1 MTQEQYEEVCRS
13 LANLQ
18 LDLQLKLAGM
28 LKDTRGLYEGNE
40 SIDLIR
46 GQIRGLDVA
55 RSTLRLAVE
64 DEDALWH

>member
-13 LANLQ
+13 LSNLQ
-18 LDLQLKLAGM
+18 LDLQLKLAAM
-28 LKDTRGLYEGNE
+28 LKDTRGLYEGTE

>member
-1 MTQEQYEEVCRS
+1 MTQEQYEEVRRE

-18 LDLQLKLAGM
+18 FDLRLKLEAM
-28 LKDTRGLYEGNE
+28 VKDTRGLYEGSE

-46 GQIRGLDVA
+46 GKIQGLDYA
-55 RSTLRLAVE
+55 LSTLRLAVE

>member
-1 MTQEQYEEVCRS
+1 MTQEQYEEVYRE

-18 LDLQLKLAGM
+18 FDLRLKLEAM
-28 LKDTRGLYEGNE
+28 VKDTRGLYEGSE

-46 GQIRGLDVA
+46 GQIRGLDCA
-55 RSTLRLAVE
+55 LSTLRLAVE

>member
-18 LDLQLKLAGM
+18 LDLQLKLAAM
-28 LKDTRGLYEGNE
+28 LKDTRGLYEGTE

-46 GQIRGLDVA
+46 GQIRGLDFA